1 MTTNLTERDKK
12 LLFMLGIIG
21 IIAAFFLLGIRPL
34 LSSISKTDST
44 ISEEE
49 AQLAIEKQEAAL
61 LPTLKSTNEQMQS
74 NITAATSDFYDRME
88 SDEVDKLLTN
98 LVLSEGLNSRNLV
111 ITMPTEE
118 ISLDPYLYSAA
129 AKNAGSNSGNDTSDM
144 TDSVTSASDASVSDT
159 ADSVSAESETL
170 ATEESTAETASSEGQ
185 TSSESVSGSGVYAVE
200 ASMEVAGDM
209 ATCQKLIDDL
219 TLQFPGIRITSFSWG
234 SGPIVSA
241 DSDGN
246 LVAADSNLRTL
257 DLGLE
262 LYMYDKGEA

>member
-74 NITAATSDFYDRME
+74 NISAATSDFYDRME

-118 ISLDPYLYSAA
+118 ISLDSYLYSAA
-129 AKNAGSNSGNDTSDM
+129 AKDAGS
-144 TDSVTSASDASVSDT
+144 DSS
-159 ADSVSAESETL
+159 SETL
-170 ATEESTAETASSEGQ
+170 AAEESTAEESTAEESTAETASSEGQ
-185 TSSESVSGSGVYAVE
+185 TSSGSVSGSGVYAVE

>member
-1 MTTNLTERDKK
+1 
-12 LLFMLGIIG
+12 
-21 IIAAFFLLGIRPL
+21 
-34 LSSISKTDST
+34 
-44 ISEEE
+44 
-49 AQLAIEKQEAAL
+49 
-61 LPTLKSTNEQMQS
+61 
-74 NITAATSDFYDRME
+74 ME

-129 AKNAGSNSGNDTSDM
+129 AKNAGSNSGSD
-144 TDSVTSASDASVSDT
+144 SS
-159 ADSVSAESETL
+159 SETL

>member
-1 MTTNLTERDKK
+1 MTTNLSERDKK
-12 LLFMLGIIG
+12 LLFLLGIIG

-34 LSSISKTDST
+34 LSSISRTDST

-49 AQLAIEKQEAAL
+49 AQLTIEKQEAAL

-74 NITAATSDFYDRME
+74 NIAAATSDFYDRME

-118 ISLDPYLYSAA
+118 LSLDPYLYSAA
-129 AKNAGSNSGNDTSDM
+129 AKDTGSDSGSD
-144 TDSVTSASDASVSDT
+144 SS
-159 ADSVSAESETL
+159 SETL
-170 ATEESTAETASSEGQ
+170 AAAEGTTEESTAETASSEGQ
-185 TSSESVSGSGVYAVE
+185 TSSGSVSGSGVYAVE